1 MFACGGRKSGNFFI
15 LKKSGVENLGG
26 ADCPRVAL
34 AFDWSDFHYSLSPS
48 SINYG
53 ALHVLSDSYLFNIEG
68 RIC

>member
-34 AFDWSDFHYSLSPS
+34 AFDWSDFHYFPLDF
-48 SINYG
+48 
-53 ALHVLSDSYLFNIEG
+53 LHQPRCSTRFVRFLLI
-68 RIC
+68 